1 MIQFQQAQIINKN
14 MTDKKTED
22 LGAIIGIILVV
33 IVLLVGAFYFINQR
47 IEKSREFKAAMEQS
61 SSTLS
66 DEIVD
71 IENTATSMNFDNLG
85 NGIDNL

>member
-1 MIQFQQAQIINKN
+1 

-33 IVLLVGAFYFINQR
+33 IVLLVGAFYFVNQR
-47 IEKSREFKAAMEQS
+47 IEQSREFKASMEQG
-61 SSTLS
+61 SSTIS
-66 DEIVD
+66 DEIAD

-85 NGIDNL
+85 TDINNL